1 MEQEEVV
8 SAFNE
13 FFSEIEKT
21 DEFKEFKEEIKYR
34 MFAGS
39 KPMDSS
45 QFLVAVDGRL
55 IEEAKYVTELMQS
68 DLTYDFLDK
77 IEELAVM
84 FLIELYG
91 ADDWLEVYDMY
102 ESGDLGS
109 LSDMYDKLDEK
120 SYIQVK
126 YKANPNEDADKTSDG
141 DRMIIIQNFE
151 SAEEYAKFLTLETI
165 NGMRDDLELENEEES
180 GFDRN
185 MDIENMLYDDFD
197 EDSSFFI

>member
-34 MFAGS
+34 VFADG

-126 YKANPNEDADKTSDG
+126 YKANSNEDADKTSDG

-185 MDIENMLYDDFD
+185 MHIENMLYDDFD
-197 EDSSFFI
+197 EDNSFFS

>member
-34 MFAGS
+34 VFCNN
-39 KPMDSS
+39 KPRQDS
-45 QFLVAVDGRL
+45 QILVSIDGRL
-55 IEEAKYVTELMQS
+55 IEEGRYITDLMQS
-68 DLTYDFLDK
+68 NLTYGFLDK
-77 IEELAVM
+77 VEDLAVI
-84 FLIELYG
+84 FLTELYG

-126 YKANPNEDADKTSDG
+126 YKANSNEDADKTSDG

-165 NGMRDDLELENEEES
+165 NGLRDDLELENGQES
-180 GFDRN
+180 GYDRN
-185 MDIENMLYDDFD
+185 MDIENILYDDFD
-197 EDSSFFI
+197 EDNSFFS

>member
-34 MFAGS
+34 VFADG

-126 YKANPNEDADKTSDG
+126 YKANSNEDADKTSDG

-185 MDIENMLYDDFD
+185 IHIENMLYDDFD
-197 EDSSFFI
+197 EDNSFFS